1 MNIPKEILTQM
12 TRKFDQELDSNF
24 INGFISELEKC
35 RENKKSIDTKE
46 PKLLFDNFFI
56 MDDFSDFFNIYS
68 NKSKDNTFSSK
79 YLISKSLCLFKCLKY
94 ISENSEDNPIR
105 QQILNYLHYTQ
116 SYQKNN
122 FLMFLLMF
130 HLHKS

>member
-1 MNIPKEILTQM
+1 MEIL
-12 TRKFDQELDSNF
+12 ELKAN
-24 INGFISELEKC
+24 
-35 RENKKSIDTKE
+35 
-46 PKLLFDNFFI
+46 LL
-56 MDDFSDFFNIYS
+56 
-68 NKSKDNTFSSK
+68 
-79 YLISKSLCLFKCLKY
+79 LLL
-94 ISENSEDNPIR
+94 